1 MIATLHALYDVRRRR
16 QQRAAR
22 RKRCAGTIGEQ
33 EQTMAS
39 AMTMR
44 SGNPAL
50 TADTF
55 AKYREVPGAERM
67 TLGGTVNKT
76 AVVRQIESG

>member
-1 MIATLHALYDVRRRR
+1 
-16 QQRAAR
+16 
-22 RKRCAGTIGEQ
+22 
-33 EQTMAS
+33 MAS

-55 AKYREVPGAERM
+55 AKYRVVPGAERM
-67 TLGGTVNKT
+67 TSAERSIRRPFHSSFCWWRPAMFGT
-76 AVVRQIESG
+76 AGRLIRAWGRGSWFQS